1 MSAKLIRQLTDS
13 LQEVEARSYTPS
25 ESNNNGVEFR
35 SHSSDNTSL
44 LYRYGHEIDRKSQ
57 KPFFPTIGLSSSG
70 NISTIPN
77 LMNGEKLQSSV
88 SIAEDDGATLHTLV
102 TAANKGKN
110 LKFVSGSQ
118 FRMLGKPQVA
128 CQQCEILDKSVRK
141 SKETIRSLKVQ
152 LARMEESFKD
162 LKFSKSIESLHTE
175 SKTASDFDFK
185 LNDDAAVS
193 RKVNYLEDEVAKLK
207 KLISFERSTNDALR
221 QSLDEVRS
229 SNSAEYDKA
238 LLEIDALKQGLKR
251 KEVEN
256 NDLKDIIANL
266 ESTITALRKQIED
279 SEAMKA
285 HQLRLLYYICG
296 LFFLTCL

>member
-25 ESNNNGVEFR
+25 ESNNNGLEFR

-70 NISTIPN
+70 NISTVPN
-77 LMNGEKLQSSV
+77 VMSADKLQTSV
-88 SIAEDDGATLHTLV
+88 SIAEDDGATLHTLA

-128 CQQCEILDKSVRK
+128 CQQCDVLDKSLRK
-141 SKETIRSLKVQ
+141 SKETIRSLRVQ

-185 LNDDAAVS
+185 SNDDVAVS
-193 RKVNYLEDEVAKLK
+193 RKINYLEDEVAKLK
-207 KLISFERSTNDALR
+207 KLLSFERSTNDALR
-221 QSLDEVRS
+221 QSLEEARS
-229 SNSAEYDKA
+229 NNTAEYDKA
-238 LLEIDALKQGLKR
+238 LLDIDALKKTFKR

-256 NDLKDIIANL
+256 NDLREVVADL
-266 ESTITALRKQIED
+266 ELTISALRKQIDD
-279 SEAMKA
+279 SEALRA
-285 HQLRLLYYICG
+285 HQLRLLH
-296 LFFLTCL
+296 